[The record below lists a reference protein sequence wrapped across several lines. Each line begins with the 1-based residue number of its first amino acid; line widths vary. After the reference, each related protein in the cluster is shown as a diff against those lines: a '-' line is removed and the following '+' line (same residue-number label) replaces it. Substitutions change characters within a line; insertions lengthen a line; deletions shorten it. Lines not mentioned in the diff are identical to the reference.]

1 MSDMFDPEDMA
12 EIESRF
18 RKIVDQESEG
28 YEMLFYINRNDAL
41 DLIDAYKDAV
51 AGEPMAMARC
61 WTEFMQI
68 MNRLELAINDDIT
81 DY

>member
-1 MSDMFDPEDMA
+1 MSDMFDPDDLA

-18 RKIVDQESEG
+18 RRITAGESEG
-28 YEMLFYINRNDAL
+28 YEMIFYISHNDAV
-41 DLIDAYKDAV
+41 DLVDAYRDAV

-68 MNRLELAINDDIT
+68 MLRLEMAMADDIS
-81 DY
+81 DN

>member
-1 MSDMFDPEDMA
+1 
-12 EIESRF
+12 
-18 RKIVDQESEG
+18 
-28 YEMLFYINRNDAL
+28 
-41 DLIDAYKDAV
+41 LIDAYRDAV

-68 MNRLELAINDDIT
+68 MNRLESAINDDIT